1 MARFG
6 SGPVRYLRF
15 HHKDLVGYG
24 RLEGDVIRVIEG
36 DLFGTYKV
44 TEATVPF
51 ASARLLVPCLP
62 TKIIAIGVNY
72 KDHAAEFK
80 KEPPA
85 EPLIFLKP
93 PSALLAPEEAIVY
106 PEGVTKR
113 VDYEGELA
121 VVIKRRARN
130 VAPELAPSVIFG
142 YTCCNDVTARD
153 LQKKDGQWSRA
164 KGFDT
169 FCPLGPVIATE
180 VDPAQLRIET
190 SVNGERK
197 QDAPV
202 SSMIFDVATLVSHVS
217 KVMTLF
223 PGDVITTGT
232 PSGVGPLKV
241 GDVVEVHIE
250 GIGRLRNRVV

>member
-1 MARFG
+1 M
-6 SGPVRYLRF
+6 RYLRF

-24 RLEGDVIRVIEG
+24 RLEGDLIRAIEG

-44 TEATVPF
+44 TETTVPF
-51 ASARLLVPCLP
+51 AAARLLAPCLP
-62 TKIIAIGVNY
+62 TKIVAIGVNY

-80 KEPPA
+80 KEPPS

-121 VVIKRRARN
+121 VVIKKRARH
-130 VAPELAPSVIFG
+130 VTIEQAAAAIFG

-169 FCPLGPVIATE
+169 FCPLGPVIATDVE
-180 VDPAQLRIET
+180 PSQLRIRT
-190 SVNGERK
+190 LLNGDIK

-202 SSMIFDVATLVSHVS
+202 SAMLFDVPTLVSYVS
-217 KVMTLF
+217 KVMTLL
-223 PGDVITTGT
+223 PGDIITTGT
-232 PSGVGPLKV
+232 PSGVGPMQR
-241 GDVVEVHIE
+241 GDVVEVWIE

>member
-1 MARFG
+1 LDRA
-6 SGPVRYLRF
+6 VRYLRF

-24 RLEGDVIRVIEG
+24 RLEGDLIRAIEG

-44 TEATVPF
+44 TETTVPF
-51 ASARLLVPCLP
+51 NAARLLVPCLP
-62 TKIIAIGVNY
+62 TKIVAIGVNY

-80 KEPPA
+80 KEPPS

-121 VVIKRRARN
+121 VVIKKRARH
-130 VAPELAPSVIFG
+130 VTPEQAAAAIFG

-169 FCPLGPVIATE
+169 FCPLGPVIATDIE
-180 VDPAQLRIET
+180 PSQLRIRT
-190 SVNGERK
+190 LLNGDIK

-202 SSMIFDVATLVSHVS
+202 SAMLFDVPTLVSYVS
-217 KVMTLF
+217 KVMTLL

-232 PSGVGPLKV
+232 PSGVGPMQR
-241 GDVVEVHIE
+241 GDVVEVWIE

>member
-1 MARFG
+1 M
-6 SGPVRYLRF
+6 RYLRF
-15 HHKDLVGYG
+15 HHKDFVGYG
-24 RLEGDVIRVIEG
+24 RLEGDLIRAIEG

-44 TEATVPF
+44 TETTVPF
-51 ASARLLVPCLP
+51 AAARLLAPCLP
-62 TKIIAIGVNY
+62 TKIVAIGVNY

-80 KEPPA
+80 KELPS

-121 VVIKRRARN
+121 VVIKKRARH
-130 VAPELAPSVIFG
+130 VTIEQAAAAIFG

-169 FCPLGPVIATE
+169 FCPLGPVIATDVE
-180 VDPAQLRIET
+180 PSQLRIRT
-190 SVNGERK
+190 LLNGDVK

-202 SSMIFDVATLVSHVS
+202 SAMLFDVPTLVSYVS
-217 KVMTLF
+217 KVMTLL
-223 PGDVITTGT
+223 PGDIITTGT
-232 PSGVGPLKV
+232 PSGVGPMQR
-241 GDVVEVHIE
+241 GDVVEVWIE

>member
-1 MARFG
+1 M
-6 SGPVRYLRF
+6 RYLRF
-15 HHKDLVGYG
+15 HHKDFVGYG
-24 RLEGDVIRVIEG
+24 RLEGDLIRAIEG

-44 TEATVPF
+44 TETTVPF
-51 ASARLLVPCLP
+51 AAARLLAPCLP
-62 TKIIAIGVNY
+62 TKIVAIGVNY

-80 KEPPA
+80 KEPPS

-121 VVIKRRARN
+121 VVIKKRARHLTLEQ
-130 VAPELAPSVIFG
+130 AASAIFG

-153 LQKKDGQWSRA
+153 LQKRDGQWSRA

-169 FCPLGPVIATE
+169 FCPLGPVIATDVE
-180 VDPAQLRIET
+180 PARLRIRT
-190 SVNGERK
+190 LLNGDLK

-202 SSMIFDVATLVSHVS
+202 SSMLFDVPTLVSYVS
-217 KVMTLF
+217 KVMTLL

-232 PSGVGPLKV
+232 PAGVGPMER
-241 GDVVEVHIE
+241 GDVVEVWIE

>member
-1 MARFG
+1 M
-6 SGPVRYLRF
+6 RYLRF
-15 HHKDLVGYG
+15 HHKDFVGYG
-24 RLEGDVIRVIEG
+24 RLEGDLIRAIEG

-44 TEATVPF
+44 TETTVPF
-51 ASARLLVPCLP
+51 AAARLLAPCLP
-62 TKIIAIGVNY
+62 TKIVAIGVNY

-80 KEPPA
+80 KELPS

-121 VVIKRRARN
+121 VVIKKRARH
-130 VAPELAPSVIFG
+130 VTIEQAAAAIFG

-169 FCPLGPVIATE
+169 FCPLGPVIVTDVE
-180 VDPAQLRIET
+180 PSQLRIRT
-190 SVNGERK
+190 LLNGDVK

-202 SSMIFDVATLVSHVS
+202 SAMLFDVPTLVSYVS
-217 KVMTLF
+217 KVMTLL
-223 PGDVITTGT
+223 PGDIITTGT
-232 PSGVGPLKV
+232 PSGVGPMQR
-241 GDVVEVHIE
+241 GDVVEVWIE

>member
-1 MARFG
+1 M
-6 SGPVRYLRF
+6 RYLRF
-15 HHKDLVGYG
+15 HHKDFVGYG
-24 RLEGDVIRVIEG
+24 RLEGDLIRAIEG

-44 TEATVPF
+44 TETTVPF
-51 ASARLLVPCLP
+51 AAARLLAPCLP
-62 TKIIAIGVNY
+62 TKIVAIGVNY

-80 KEPPA
+80 KEPPS

-121 VVIKRRARN
+121 VVIKKRARH
-130 VAPELAPSVIFG
+130 VTPEQAAAAIFG

-169 FCPLGPVIATE
+169 FCPLGPVIATDVE
-180 VDPAQLRIET
+180 PSQLRIRT
-190 SVNGERK
+190 LLNGDIK
-197 QDAPV
+197 QDASV
-202 SSMIFDVATLVSHVS
+202 SAMLFDVPTLVSYVS

-223 PGDVITTGT
+223 PGDIITTGT
-232 PSGVGPLKV
+232 PSGVGPMQR
-241 GDVVEVHIE
+241 GDVVEVWIE

>member
-1 MARFG
+1 M
-6 SGPVRYLRF
+6 RYLRF
-15 HHKDLVGYG
+15 HHKDFVGYG
-24 RLEGDVIRVIEG
+24 RLEGDLIRAIEG

-44 TEATVPF
+44 TETTVPF
-51 ASARLLVPCLP
+51 AAARLPAPSLP
-62 TKIIAIGVNY
+62 TKIVAIGVTSN
-72 KDHAAEFK
+72 DHAAEFK
-80 KEPPA
+80 KELPS
-85 EPLIFLKP
+85 EPLMFLKP

-121 VVIKRRARN
+121 VVIKKRARH
-130 VAPELAPSVIFG
+130 VTIEQAAAAIFG

-169 FCPLGPVIATE
+169 FCPLGPVIATDVE
-180 VDPAQLRIET
+180 PSQLRIRT
-190 SVNGERK
+190 LLNGDIK

-202 SSMIFDVATLVSHVS
+202 SAMLFDVPTLVSYVS
-217 KVMTLF
+217 KVMTLL

-232 PSGVGPLKV
+232 PSGVGPMQR
-241 GDVVEVHIE
+241 GDVVEVWIE

>member
-1 MARFG
+1 M
-6 SGPVRYLRF
+6 RYLRF

-24 RLEGDVIRVIEG
+24 RLEGDLIRAIEG

-44 TEATVPF
+44 TETTVPF
-51 ASARLLVPCLP
+51 AAARLLAPCLP
-62 TKIIAIGVNY
+62 TKIVAIGVNY

-80 KEPPA
+80 KEPPS

-121 VVIKRRARN
+121 VVIKKRARH
-130 VAPELAPSVIFG
+130 VTPEQAAAAIFG

-169 FCPLGPVIATE
+169 FCPLGPVIATDVE
-180 VDPAQLRIET
+180 PSQLRIRT
-190 SVNGERK
+190 LLNGDIK

-202 SSMIFDVATLVSHVS
+202 SSMLFDVPTLVSYVS
-217 KVMTLF
+217 KVMTLL

-232 PSGVGPLKV
+232 PSGVGPMQR
-241 GDVVEVHIE
+241 GDVVEVWIE

>member
-1 MARFG
+1 M
-6 SGPVRYLRF
+6 RYLRF
-15 HHKDLVGYG
+15 HHKDFVGYG
-24 RLEGDVIRVIEG
+24 RLEGDLIRAIEG

-44 TEATVPF
+44 TETTVPF
-51 ASARLLVPCLP
+51 AAARLLAPCLP
-62 TKIIAIGVNY
+62 TKIVAIGVNY

-80 KEPPA
+80 KELPS

-121 VVIKRRARN
+121 VVIKKRARH
-130 VAPELAPSVIFG
+130 VTIEQAAAAIFG

-169 FCPLGPVIATE
+169 FCPLGPVIATDVE
-180 VDPAQLRIET
+180 PSQLRIRT
-190 SVNGERK
+190 LLNGDIK

-202 SSMIFDVATLVSHVS
+202 SAMLFDVPTLVSYVS
-217 KVMTLF
+217 KVMTLL
-223 PGDVITTGT
+223 PGDIITTGT
-232 PSGVGPLKV
+232 PSGVGPMQR
-241 GDVVEVHIE
+241 GDVVEVWIE

>member
-1 MARFG
+1 M
-6 SGPVRYLRF
+6 RYLRF
-15 HHKDLVGYG
+15 HHKDFVGYG
-24 RLEGDVIRVIEG
+24 RLEGDLIRAIEG

-44 TEATVPF
+44 TETTVPF
-51 ASARLLVPCLP
+51 AAARLLAPCLP
-62 TKIIAIGVNY
+62 TKIVAIGVNY

-80 KEPPA
+80 KELPS

-106 PEGVTKR
+106 PEDVTKR

-121 VVIKRRARN
+121 VVIKKRARH
-130 VAPELAPSVIFG
+130 VTIEQAAAAIFG

-169 FCPLGPVIATE
+169 FCPLGPVIATDVE
-180 VDPAQLRIET
+180 PSQLRIRT
-190 SVNGERK
+190 LLNGDIK

-202 SSMIFDVATLVSHVS
+202 SAMLFDVPTLVSYVS
-217 KVMTLF
+217 KVMTLL

-232 PSGVGPLKV
+232 PSGVGPMQR
-241 GDVVEVHIE
+241 GDVVEIWIE
-250 GIGRLRNRVV
+250 GIGRLRNRIV

>member
-1 MARFG
+1 M
-6 SGPVRYLRF
+6 RYLRF
-15 HHKDLVGYG
+15 HHKDFVGYG
-24 RLEGDVIRVIEG
+24 RLEGDLIRAIEG

-44 TEATVPF
+44 TETTVPF
-51 ASARLLVPCLP
+51 AAARLLAPCLP
-62 TKIIAIGVNY
+62 TKIVAIGVNY

-80 KEPPA
+80 KEPPS

-121 VVIKRRARN
+121 VVIKKRARHLTLEQ
-130 VAPELAPSVIFG
+130 AASAIFG

-169 FCPLGPVIATE
+169 FCPLGPVIATDVE
-180 VDPAQLRIET
+180 PARLRIRT
-190 SVNGERK
+190 LLNGDLK

-202 SSMIFDVATLVSHVS
+202 SSMLFDVPTLVSYVS
-217 KVMTLF
+217 KVMTLL

-232 PSGVGPLKV
+232 PAGVGPMER
-241 GDVVEVHIE
+241 GDVVEVWIE

>member
-1 MARFG
+1 M
-6 SGPVRYLRF
+6 RYLRF
-15 HHKDLVGYG
+15 HHKDFVGYG
-24 RLEGDVIRVIEG
+24 RLEGDLIRAIEG

-44 TEATVPF
+44 TETTVPF
-51 ASARLLVPCLP
+51 AAARLLAPCLP
-62 TKIIAIGVNY
+62 TKVVAIGVNY

-80 KEPPA
+80 KDLPS

-121 VVIKRRARN
+121 VVIKKRARH
-130 VAPELAPSVIFG
+130 VTPEQAAAAIFG

-169 FCPLGPVIATE
+169 FCPLGPVIATDVE
-180 VDPAQLRIET
+180 PSQLRIRT
-190 SVNGERK
+190 LLNGDIK

-202 SSMIFDVATLVSHVS
+202 SAMLFDVPTLVSYVS
-217 KVMTLF
+217 KVMTLLA
-223 PGDVITTGT
+223 GDIITTGT
-232 PSGVGPLKV
+232 PSGVGPMQR
-241 GDVVEVHIE
+241 GDVVEVWIE

>member
-1 MARFG
+1 M
-6 SGPVRYLRF
+6 RYLRF
-15 HHKDLVGYG
+15 FHDDKVAYG
-24 RLEGDVIRVIEG
+24 RLEGDLVRVIEG
-36 DLFGTYKV
+36 DLFGAYKV
-44 TEATVPF
+44 TERTVPI
-51 ASARLLVPCLP
+51 SAVRVLAPCLP

-80 KEPPA
+80 KDLPE

-93 PSALLAPEEAIVY
+93 PSAVLAPEEAIVF
-106 PEGVTKR
+106 PEGVTRR

-121 VVIKRRARN
+121 VVIRKRSRHLT
-130 VAPELAPSVIFG
+130 PEQAAAAILG

-180 VDPAQLRIET
+180 LDPSHLRIET
-190 SVNGERK
+190 RLNGEVK

-202 SSMIFDVATLVSHVS
+202 SSMIFDVPTLISHVS
-217 KVMTLF
+217 KVMTLM

-232 PSGVGPLKV
+232 PSGVGPMKP
-241 GDVVEVHIE
+241 GDVVEVRIE
-250 GIGRLRNRVV
+250 GIGTLRNRVV

>member
-1 MARFG
+1 M
-6 SGPVRYLRF
+6 RYLRF
-15 HHKDLVGYG
+15 HHKDFVGYG
-24 RLEGDVIRVIEG
+24 RLEGDLIRAIEG

-44 TEATVPF
+44 TETTVPF
-51 ASARLLVPCLP
+51 AAARLLAPCLP
-62 TKIIAIGVNY
+62 TKIVAIGVNY

-80 KEPPA
+80 KELPS
-85 EPLIFLKP
+85 EPLMFLKP

-106 PEGVTKR
+106 PEDVTKR

-121 VVIKRRARN
+121 VVIKKRARH
-130 VAPELAPSVIFG
+130 VTIEQAAAAIFG

-169 FCPLGPVIATE
+169 FCPLGPVIATDVE
-180 VDPAQLRIET
+180 PSQLRIRT
-190 SVNGERK
+190 LLNGDIK

-202 SSMIFDVATLVSHVS
+202 SAMLFDVPTLVSYVS
-217 KVMTLF
+217 KVMTLL

-232 PSGVGPLKV
+232 PSGVGPMQR
-241 GDVVEVHIE
+241 GDVVEIWIE
-250 GIGRLRNRVV
+250 GIGRLRNRIV

>member
-1 MARFG
+1 LDRA
-6 SGPVRYLRF
+6 VRYLRF
-15 HHKDLVGYG
+15 HHKDFVGYG
-24 RLEGDVIRVIEG
+24 RLEGDLIRAIEG

-44 TEATVPF
+44 TEITVPF
-51 ASARLLVPCLP
+51 AAARLLAPCLP
-62 TKIIAIGVNY
+62 TKIVAIGVNY

-80 KEPPA
+80 KELPS
-85 EPLIFLKP
+85 EPLMFLKP

-121 VVIKRRARN
+121 VVIKKRARH
-130 VAPELAPSVIFG
+130 VTPEQAAAAIFG

-169 FCPLGPVIATE
+169 FCPLGPVIATDVE
-180 VDPAQLRIET
+180 PSQLRIRT
-190 SVNGERK
+190 LLNGDIK

-202 SSMIFDVATLVSHVS
+202 SAMLFDVPTLVSYVS
-217 KVMTLF
+217 KVMTLL

-232 PSGVGPLKV
+232 PSGVGPMQR
-241 GDVVEVHIE
+241 GDVVEVWIE

>member
-1 MARFG
+1 
-6 SGPVRYLRF
+6 VRYLRF
-15 HHKDLVGYG
+15 HHKDFVGYG
-24 RLEGDVIRVIEG
+24 RLEGDLIRAIDG

-44 TEATVPF
+44 TETTVPF
-51 ASARLLVPCLP
+51 TAARLLPPCLP
-62 TKIIAIGVNY
+62 TKIVAIGVNY

-80 KEPPA
+80 KEPPS

-106 PEGVTKR
+106 PEDVTKR

-121 VVIKRRARN
+121 VVIKKRARH
-130 VAPELAPSVIFG
+130 VTPEQAPAAIFG

-169 FCPLGPVIATE
+169 FCPLGPVIATDVE
-180 VDPAQLRIET
+180 PSQLRIRT
-190 SVNGERK
+190 LLNGDIK

-202 SSMIFDVATLVSHVS
+202 SAMLFDVPTLVSYVS
-217 KVMTLF
+217 KVMTLL

-232 PSGVGPLKV
+232 PSGVGPMQR
-241 GDVVEVHIE
+241 GDVVEVWIE

>member
-1 MARFG
+1 LDRA
-6 SGPVRYLRF
+6 VRYLRF

-24 RLEGDVIRVIEG
+24 RLEGDLIRAIEG

-44 TEATVPF
+44 TETTVPF
-51 ASARLLVPCLP
+51 AAARLLAPCLP
-62 TKIIAIGVNY
+62 TKIVAIGVNY

-80 KEPPA
+80 KELPS

-121 VVIKRRARN
+121 VVIKRRTRYVTPEQA
-130 VAPELAPSVIFG
+130 VAAIFG

-169 FCPLGPVIATE
+169 FCPLGPVIATDVE
-180 VDPAQLRIET
+180 PSQLRIRT
-190 SVNGERK
+190 LLNGDVK

-202 SSMIFDVATLVSHVS
+202 SSMLFDVPTLVSYVS
-217 KVMTLF
+217 KVMTLL
-223 PGDVITTGT
+223 PGDSITTGT
-232 PSGVGPLKV
+232 PSGVGPMQR
-241 GDVVEVHIE
+241 GDVVEVWIE